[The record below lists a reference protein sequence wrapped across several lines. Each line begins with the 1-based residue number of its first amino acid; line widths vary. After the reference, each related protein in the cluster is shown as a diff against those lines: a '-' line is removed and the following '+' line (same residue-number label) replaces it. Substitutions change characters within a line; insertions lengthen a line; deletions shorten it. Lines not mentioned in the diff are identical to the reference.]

1 MEKSLLQALEVK
13 HKCFTKSSF
22 TLIELLVVIAIIAI
36 LAAILLPA
44 LNQARER
51 GRTATCL
58 SNLKQNAAYMN
69 MYMDTNEAKIVMC
82 YDIGSKLWN
91 NVLYQAGIVPPETAK
106 ESYLC
111 PNMLRFVKAD
121 DSGSHGTIKVYGFL
135 YANGDYIFSVT
146 GTNSGKG
153 LRYNRIENFSA
164 YPILGDSSK
173 TDIGGA
179 NQGQPYGLIDIAAAP
194 NNKYF
199 AIPKHNNNFAFSFLD
214 GHAAL
219 NAIDEY
225 RDVIG
230 GAFDARFKSSNG
242 TIYDS
247 TRNTNVRYLRADGGE
262 VMDLGGGPFGKQKED
277 F

>member
-1 MEKSLLQALEVK
+1 E
-13 HKCFTKSSF
+13 
-22 TLIELLVVIAIIAI
+22 
-36 LAAILLPA
+36 
-44 LNQARER
+44 
-51 GRTATCL
+51 
-58 SNLKQNAAYMN
+58 
-69 MYMDTNEAKIVMC
+69 
-82 YDIGSKLWN
+82 
-91 NVLYQAGIVPPETAK
+91 
-106 ESYLC
+106 
-111 PNMLRFVKAD
+111 
-121 DSGSHGTIKVYGFL
+121 
-135 YANGDYIFSVT
+135 
-146 GTNSGKG
+146 

-219 NAIDEY
+219 NTIDEY

-230 GAFDARFKSSNG
+230 GAFDARFKNSKG

-247 TRNTNVRYLRADGGE
+247 TKNTNVRYLRADGGE